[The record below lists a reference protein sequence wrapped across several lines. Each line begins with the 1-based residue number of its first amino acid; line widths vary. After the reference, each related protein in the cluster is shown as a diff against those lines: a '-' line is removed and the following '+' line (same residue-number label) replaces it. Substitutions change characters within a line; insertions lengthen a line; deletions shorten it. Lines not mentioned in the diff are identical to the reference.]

1 MPKRRRGRFALIHH
15 PAQYVLAAFV
25 GASTIVATGFSGWG
39 FMGSPGVTYEYGA
52 IEVLG
57 NFFFAPAMMIAVLF
71 FANSMRKRALKMGSN
86 TIPEYIA
93 QIHGGG
99 DGGRL
104 LQGVAAFITDLEGQ
118 PFAPCSRCSR
128 FCQLVHSRPEGMA
141 ACQASWRA
149 IAQLNQ
155 KGAAIHV
162 CHAGIQYAS
171 APVSVGG
178 QRLGMVTAG
187 QFLTEAPDP
196 DEFRTRAL
204 ATGERIGVSGE
215 GLADAIASINIVSP
229 ATALQITALLQ
240 TIANAISSIGY
251 QGYQARQTLAQI
263 AQLTAQASQPPVNP
277 AAARGAQGSSPAVTG
292 R

>member
-1 MPKRRRGRFALIHH
+1 MA
-15 PAQYVLAAFV
+15 
-25 GASTIVATGFSGWG
+25 
-39 FMGSPGVTYEYGA
+39 
-52 IEVLG
+52 
-57 NFFFAPAMMIAVLF
+57 
-71 FANSMRKRALKMGSN
+71 
-86 TIPEYIA
+86 
-93 QIHGGG
+93 
-99 DGGRL
+99 DRL
-104 LQGVAAFITDLEGQ
+104 LTTREIEKLLQLDRVTIYRMVKDGELPARRVGGQWRFSAQAIDAWLATKPLEQPPKPAPREPTPDLDNLQLSDLIDLSTLQTIQNQFAHLVGVAAFITDLEGQ